1 MRSPLANPA
10 TFPVADRFRL
20 AVVFQITVIPPF
32 RQVAGIPHPVLS
44 FRSVP
49 DFRSLRLILVV
60 LSGAVTALTGKS
72 WRKNQRAEE
81 VTMKANKYE
90 GQRLAGLS
98 GPIIHRWPI
107 DHKSHLKDG
116 DAFKDFHRGAITR
129 PTDEQRTVLLTPV
142 VTLGFVAMLLLFL
155 WFLVSIV

>member
-1 MRSPLANPA
+1 
-10 TFPVADRFRL
+10 
-20 AVVFQITVIPPF
+20 
-32 RQVAGIPHPVLS
+32 
-44 FRSVP
+44 
-49 DFRSLRLILVV
+49 
-60 LSGAVTALTGKS
+60 
-72 WRKNQRAEE
+72 
-81 VTMKANKYE
+81 MKANKYE

-98 GPIIHRWPI
+98 GPIIRRWPI

-129 PTDEQRTVLLTPV
+129 PTGEQRMVLLTPV